1 VKIPASQLGSALSKS
16 LLPSYLVAGDEPLLV
31 QEALDAIRKAATD
44 RGFGTRELHVVI
56 PGFDWQSL
64 AGAAGNL
71 SLFAE
76 RRILEIRLPGGKADR
91 QGAAA
96 IEELL
101 RHAGPDLLVIVAAG
115 KLEKSAATARWV
127 KTIEASGALV
137 QVWPVGTGEL
147 PAWIAER
154 MRRVA
159 LKPDRDAVRLI
170 ADRVEGNLLAADQ
183 EIRKLRLLLG
193 AGAVSGAD
201 IEQAV
206 ASSSRYDVFKLVD
219 AAVSGDAARAVR
231 ILRGL
236 RAEGVDAVPVVWALA
251 RELRVLA
258 RLAESL
264 QSGSELG
271 RALQQAGVWRNR
283 HGLVRACVSRHTTDE
298 FYGLLQLAFR
308 ADAAAKGQ
316 SARDPWQLCT
326 EVVLGLARTG
336 AKAA

>member
-1 VKIPASQLGSALSKS
+1 VKIPASQLRSALSKS

-44 RGFGTRELHVVI
+44 RGFGTRELHVVM

-64 AGAAGNL
+64 VGAAGNL

-96 IEELL
+96 IEDLL
-101 RHAGPDLLVIVAAG
+101 RHVGPDLLVIVAAG
-115 KLEKSAATARWV
+115 KLEKSATTARWV
-127 KTIEASGALV
+127 KTIEASGAVV
-137 QVWPVGTGEL
+137 QVWPVGAGEL

-159 LKPDRDAVRLI
+159 LKPDRDAIGLI
-170 ADRVEGNLLAADQ
+170 ADRVEGNLL
-183 EIRKLRLLLG
+183 G
-193 AGAVSGAD
+193 AGAVSAAD
-201 IEQAV
+201 VEQAV

-236 RAEGVDAVPVVWALA
+236 RAEGVDAVPVVWTLA

-264 QSGSELG
+264 QSGTELG

-298 FYGLLQLAFR
+298 FYGLMQLAFR